1 MRAASRDND
10 DMIEIL
16 LRAGADLEAVDGSGL
31 TAWHIAAQLDAVDA
45 LSAIVAAGADLDR
58 RSLNGMN
65 ALDHAAAWGSLSVLR
80 TLAGLGLDL
89 NTHSEVITQGHGY
102 PRDEGST
109 PLGIAAWSGQ
119 FESVVLLLELGAEV
133 DAPSASGNTPLLMA
147 VFSGQSPEMIT
158 VLLEAGANSEAT
170 ASCVLGCSPGAEEA
184 PDVLGWAN
192 ALWRTSLVP
201 LLESR

>member
-65 ALDHAAAWGSLSVLR
+65 ALDHAAYCGRWPAWASIS
-80 TLAGLGLDL
+80 TL
-89 NTHSEVITQGHGY
+89 I
-102 PRDEGST
+102 PR
-109 PLGIAAWSGQ
+109 
-119 FESVVLLLELGAEV
+119 
-133 DAPSASGNTPLLMA
+133 
-147 VFSGQSPEMIT
+147 
-158 VLLEAGANSEAT
+158 
-170 ASCVLGCSPGAEEA
+170 
-184 PDVLGWAN
+184 
-192 ALWRTSLVP
+192 
-201 LLESR
+201 